1 MSTVRERRDTTINL
15 RLPEKVKGLI
25 DEAAAALGK
34 TRTEFVIE
42 SAQQHA
48 VDVLLDQRL
57 FTLEPPQWDAF
68 MAALDNPPPP
78 NDALKRLMAQKA
90 PWER

>member
-1 MSTVRERRDTTINL
+1 MSTVREPRDTTINL

-25 DEAAAALGK
+25 DEAAAAVGK

-42 SAQQHA
+42 SARQHA

-57 FTLEPPQWDAF
+57 FALEPAAWDAF
-68 MAALDNPPPP
+68 MAALDNLPPP
-78 NDALKRLMAQKA
+78 NEALRRLMARKA

>member
-15 RLPEKVKGLI
+15 RLPETVKGLI

-57 FTLEPPQWDAF
+57 FTLEPAAWDAF

-78 NDALKRLMAQKA
+78 SDALKQLIARKP
-90 PWER
+90 PWQR